1 VIWNIIKPSYLLNTA
16 MCTRQSLDFFD
27 FSCLNMHEGVGMK
40 VTARCLWGG
49 FLSVMIL
56 LGIGTNS
63 GIIFAQADETCS
75 TSPNSA
81 VSQMLNLVSQDQWL
95 AYLQDL
101 TGERTVMISG
111 QSRMITTRYT
121 PSLFDGSV
129 DAMAFDYIEEQL
141 ASMNYPPNT
150 IMGHFGYLEHNYTYN
165 SSHWQNLILTIPGQ
179 DPVDP
184 RELILSAHLDDLP
197 VENAP
202 GAEDNGVGAAALLEM
217 ARVLRYYQFDATIK
231 LIWFT
236 GEEQGLQ
243 GSQAYLLDY
252 GMFSEDLVGVINLDM
267 FGYDSNGDDCFE
279 IHAGTLPESHTL
291 GDCLVNSIAAYSLPL
306 TYDYIKDEIESAN
319 SDHLPFWA
327 NGFGAIEIL
336 ENHFNRQTMDDYQQ
350 CGEDADANPYY
361 HSMNDTIANSIDI
374 PMAFNLVKA
383 SLATTAS
390 VAEPQGACFET
401 QPALTLHSSIPNV
414 ILDWQNMG
422 GLITYRLYRSYNGCE
437 GPWQKLADALYT
449 TEYYDTPIP
458 TEGLAYQLEAIAP
471 SGMCY
476 SLPSNCVTEFLFER
490 LYLPLLV
497 SNIPACDVGCA
508 IMQILPQ

>member
-150 IMGHFGYLEHNYTYN
+150 IVGHFGYLEHNYTY
-165 SSHWQNLILTIPGQ
+165 
-179 DPVDP
+179 
-184 RELILSAHLDDLP
+184 
-197 VENAP
+197 
-202 GAEDNGVGAAALLEM
+202 
-217 ARVLRYYQFDATIK
+217 TIK

>member
-1 VIWNIIKPSYLLNTA
+1 
-16 MCTRQSLDFFD
+16 
-27 FSCLNMHEGVGMK
+27 
-40 VTARCLWGG
+40 
-49 FLSVMIL
+49 
-56 LGIGTNS
+56 
-63 GIIFAQADETCS
+63 
-75 TSPNSA
+75 
-81 VSQMLNLVSQDQWL
+81 
-95 AYLQDL
+95 
-101 TGERTVMISG
+101 
-111 QSRMITTRYT
+111 
-121 PSLFDGSV
+121 
-129 DAMAFDYIEEQL
+129 
-141 ASMNYPPNT
+141 
-150 IMGHFGYLEHNYTYN
+150 
-165 SSHWQNLILTIPGQ
+165 
-179 DPVDP
+179 
-184 RELILSAHLDDLP
+184 

-202 GAEDNGVGAAALLEM
+202 GAEDNGVGAAALLEI

-279 IHAGTLPESHTL
+279 IHAGTLPESHAL

-306 TYDYIKDEIESAN
+306 TYDYIKAEIGSAN

-350 CGEDADANPYY
+350 CGEDADVNPYY
-361 HSMNDTIANSIDI
+361 HSMNDTISNSIDI
-374 PMAFNLVKA
+374 PVAFNLVKA
-383 SLATTAS
+383 SLATAAS
-390 VAEPQGACFET
+390 VAEPQGACFESH
-401 QPALTLHSSIPNV
+401 PVLTLHSSIPNV

-422 GLITYRLYRSYNGCE
+422 SLITYRLYRSYNGCE
-437 GPWQKLADALYT
+437 GPWLELADDLYT
-449 TEYYDTPIP
+449 TEYYDTPIS

-476 SLPSNCVTEFLFER
+476 SLPSNCVADFQFER